1 MRNPTTD
8 HFMNGETSTLILFFQ
23 ESLYVSIHEMANT
36 WDAKVGHNGTIPPCL
51 GLKLVSKIHTTIQ
64 IQ

>member
-1 MRNPTTD
+1 
-8 HFMNGETSTLILFFQ
+8 MNGETSTLIIFFQ